1 MILGAGVAL
10 RLNGPQILRL
20 LRLVVLDDRLNHE
33 RRVHREVLAQTLL
46 AEHLLDEQD
55 GVQMDVTW
63 PPPTRDRR
71 STYSSRT
78 RHLQLRLYS

>member
-20 LRLVVLDDRLNHE
+20 LRLVVLDGRLSHE
-33 RRVHREVLAQTLL
+33 HPVRHGVLAQTLL
-46 AEHLLDEQD
+46 AEYLPDEQD

-71 STYSSRT
+71 STYSSRI